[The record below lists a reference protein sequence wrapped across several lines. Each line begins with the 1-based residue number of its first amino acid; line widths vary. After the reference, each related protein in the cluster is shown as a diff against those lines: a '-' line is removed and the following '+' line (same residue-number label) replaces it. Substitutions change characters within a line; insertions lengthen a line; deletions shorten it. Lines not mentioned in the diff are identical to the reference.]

1 MSTSKE
7 IKGKIRGVKQ
17 TQKITRA
24 MEMVAASK
32 MRKAQERMDRARPY
46 AEKIRQ
52 VIKHIARSNPEYK
65 HPFMEERPVKR
76 AAYIVITKHQP
87 SKPEWQTGI
96 DKLLEHPDNHRL
108 ITVREILKPDNRG
121 GLVEGSGNERLRI
134 FNAIPFI
141 TVPRCWTHTSGMVI
155 GTDGTV
161 AICTL
166 DYHKQTNFGNI
177 MTSSI
182 EQIWDGQLKA
192 ARKMSRSGK
201 PATDICVACLK

>member
-1 MSTSKE
+1 VPKSE
-7 IKGKIRGVKQ
+7 QYIKDVSEAGCRPIVYSNGDFPEVI
-17 TQKITRA
+17 QKWID
-24 MEMVAASK
+24 SG
-32 MRKAQERMDRARPY
+32 
-46 AEKIRQ
+46 
-52 VIKHIARSNPEYK
+52 
-65 HPFMEERPVKR
+65 